1 LRGNVEDVWAS
12 LTPREREVL
21 ELVPCPSK
29 VDPPPIEVAEAL
41 SISPDTVRKHL
52 ERIIAKLREHSPGE
66 AVPSPSGKE

>member
-1 LRGNVEDVWAS
+1 
-12 LTPREREVL
+12 
-21 ELVPCPSK
+21 VPCPSK